1 MLFYSLFLHRKR
13 TSRFVV
19 LIVMKAKSKKV
30 KNTDILSAGSKIY
43 AKKRK
48 AKQETVE
55 YVEFD
60 PEKRQYD
67 LAF

>member
-1 MLFYSLFLHRKR
+1 
-13 TSRFVV
+13 
-19 LIVMKAKSKKV
+19 MKAKSKKV

-60 PEKRQYD
+60 PKKRQYD